1 MPRKGKKANKTPIAG
16 PSIERAATENQEVS
30 DMVGEPPLG
39 EAYLTQ
45 MSSEVATW
53 TGSAAKRYASL
64 AKYTATLED
73 MNRRLEA
80 RTDRSLKLA
89 EVIYTHI

>member
-1 MPRKGKKANKTPIAG
+1 MNKTIVPGTSKESSAARKQD
-16 PSIERAATENQEVS
+16 PSDI
-30 DMVGEPPLG
+30 VGEPPLG

-45 MSSEVATW
+45 MSTEVADW

-64 AKYTATLED
+64 AKYTVTLED

-89 EVIYTHI
+89 EVMNNPI